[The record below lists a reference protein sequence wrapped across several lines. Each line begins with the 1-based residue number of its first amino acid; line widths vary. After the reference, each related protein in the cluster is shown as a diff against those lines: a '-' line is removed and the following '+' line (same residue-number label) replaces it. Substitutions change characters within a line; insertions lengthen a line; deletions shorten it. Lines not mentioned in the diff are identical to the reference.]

1 MNESESSCSLK
12 RHESSKNTI
21 SNISNS
27 SASGPSL
34 SSIAPKSPT
43 GFLNHIK
50 SLQGVSE
57 TKVVQYKTLLE
68 QVNTAYIEYKMS
80 EFLVGCARESQKEM
94 KPQVRARVQTIMAN
108 SAAQDH
114 VKLKSAN
121 GASFNILGI
130 SDEDVTRMKEAV
142 LSPLEKTEFNK
153 HMNETVK
160 RKVEELKKQEQVL
173 LGKCRSLSTFY
184 DIFAGLTSSSLNFNI
199 SYMLPY

>member
-1 MNESESSCSLK
+1 MNESSESSCSLE

-21 SNISNS
+21 SDISNN
-27 SASGPSL
+27 SASWPSL
-34 SSIAPKSPT
+34 SSKSPT

-50 SLQGVSE
+50 TLQGVSE
-57 TKVVQYKTLLE
+57 AKVVQYKTLLE

-142 LSPLEKTEFNK
+142 LSPFEKTEFNK

-160 RKVEELKKQEQVL
+160 YKVEELKKQEQVL
-173 LGKCRSLSTFY
+173 LGKYRSLSTFY
-184 DIFAGLTSSSLNFNI
+184 DIFAGLTSS
-199 SYMLPY
+199 